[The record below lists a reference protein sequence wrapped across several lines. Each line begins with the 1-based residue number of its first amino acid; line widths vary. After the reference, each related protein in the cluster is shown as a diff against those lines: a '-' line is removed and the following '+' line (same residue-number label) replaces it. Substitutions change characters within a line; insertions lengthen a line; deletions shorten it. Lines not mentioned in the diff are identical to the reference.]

1 MSGTGLLHELTSA
14 FVEIDYPRV
23 KELIKKAIDSNI
35 PANDILKA
43 MQEGTIA
50 VGKKYENGEY
60 FLSELMAVGEF
71 FKTGLEELT
80 PYLSKANVASVGAVV
95 VGTVKGDLHDIGK
108 NLFKT
113 LLQSSAFTVYDLGID
128 VAPEQFIDELR
139 KTKAGILAMSSLLT
153 TTMDQMHVVTEELK
167 NAGLRSKL
175 KVIVGGNPINEEFGK
190 DIGADAAVRDAVIGV
205 RVCKKWAEGT

>member
-23 KELIKKAIDSNI
+23 KELIKKAINSNI

-71 FKTGLEELT
+71 FKTGLEELN

-128 VAPEQFIDELR
+128 VAPEQFVDELR

-153 TTMDQMHVVTEELK
+153 TTMDQMRVVIEELK

-175 KVIVGGNPINEEFGK
+175 KVIVGGNPMTEEFGK
-190 DIGADAAVRDAVIGV
+190 EIGADAAVRDAVIGV
-205 RVCKKWAEGT
+205 RVCKKWVEGT